1 MIALFISHF
10 ISRNSE
16 IMSCEV
22 SCGVNISLYIYIFF
36 FSLGI
41 LSSNLEFCEML
52 PQNYEK

>member
-22 SCGVNISLYIYIFF
+22 SCGVNISIYIFF

-52 PQNYEK
+52 PRNYEK